1 MNIQK
6 SMLKVNY
13 QKIGIKEKV
22 QFIITSERIKYP
34 EINLP
39 KKAKPPSEN

>member
-13 QKIGIKEKV
+13 QKIGIKESSIYHHIRKNK
-22 QFIITSERIKYP
+22 IP
-34 EINLP
+34 GN
-39 KKAKPPSEN
+39 KPT